1 MAGLIGYLRVST
13 SEQEDSGAGLAAQ
26 RRAIIDAAKAKGW
39 RERDIRWAVDVASGK
54 SRRKRPEL
62 EIALDALKRGEASVL
77 IASKVDR
84 LSRSLSDF
92 LGIMQV
98 AQRQGWGLVVLDAPV
113 DPSTPAG
120 EAMIS
125 VLAVFAQ
132 LERRLISDRTKAA
145 LAERKAEG
153 VRIGRPSKLPAA
165 VRARIL
171 SEHSTGESL
180 AEIARK
186 LNAESVAAAA
196 GGRWHPSTI
205 RAVLNAKNV

>member
-1 MAGLIGYLRVST
+1 MSGVIGYLRVST
-13 SEQEDSGAGLAAQ
+13 TEQGDSGAGLAAQ
-26 RRAIIDAAKAKGW
+26 KRSILEAAKARGW
-39 RERDIRWAVDVASGK
+39 KERDIQWAVDVASGK

-62 EIALDALKRGEASVL
+62 ELALETLKRGDASVL
-77 IASKVDR
+77 VASKVDR

-98 AQRQGWGLVVLDAPV
+98 AQKQGWGLIVLDAPV
-113 DPSTPAG
+113 DASTPAG

-153 VRIGRPSKLPAA
+153 VKVGRPSKLADD
-165 VRARIL
+165 VRARIQR
-171 SEHSTGESL
+171 EHGENKSL
-180 AEIARK
+180 AGIART
-186 LNAESVAAAA
+186 LNAEAVATAA
-196 GGRWHPSTI
+196 GGRWHASTI
-205 RAVLNAKNV
+205 RSVLQAKNS